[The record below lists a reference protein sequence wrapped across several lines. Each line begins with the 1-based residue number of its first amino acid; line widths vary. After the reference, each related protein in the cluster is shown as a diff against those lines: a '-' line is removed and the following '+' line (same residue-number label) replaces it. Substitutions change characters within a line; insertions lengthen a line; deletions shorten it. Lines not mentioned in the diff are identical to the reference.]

1 MKVFRKSTTKRALSV
16 ILSLVLIAAMLIGSI
31 PVASALEPIR
41 LAENTIDEAI
51 AESGAFYLMTT
62 NASVS
67 EVEPAPYYL
76 RVARSGELLPAATLK
91 LEMID
96 VSAKYG
102 DDYTVELL
110 DSDTK
115 VSNAEGGTSFMEA
128 LSGDDVEQ
136 TMVDDNGNDLSMTED
151 AAKALADN
159 ETASLSDNANALWDD
174 YVHQR
179 AEKDGIDIDALYG
192 SSSDADTAEGQA
204 AVQSDISREFEA
216 QTGLIDDRTPM
227 KVDSSD
233 EALGDVLQSGYGL
246 DALNDMAQALD
257 VPFLTIDFAEGETE
271 KTVVIKTI
279 DNDRGEGNKSTM
291 LKLVTDA
298 ERTLVA
304 EPYSLLNLKLEDD
317 EEWENPTVSFAE
329 ATFKPE
335 GGYAMVTVKR
345 EGLTTMIS
353 SVHMT
358 STDGT
363 AQAGRDFSQVDTEVT
378 FPYGV
383 AERLIKIPVSSKRLE
398 DGGSFT
404 LTLSSPADCT
414 MGASEAQVVIPK
426 GCESYDPKTSA
437 DLAETGVNAGNFDD
451 KYAPDIDLSKTY
463 VAHSA
468 HSDGYSRMDGDHYAI
483 KASSD
488 ADGHYWWSYARWLL
502 NSYAYSGIKID
513 WEKEGN
519 FTTNS
524 KDELSIYAGSK
535 SNQANAETKY
545 TGTKTSWDRT
555 TNTYYSSSAF
565 LHDVY
570 VGVGEITGNWSKD
583 PTINVYS
590 IKPILRPFEVKK
602 LEANMSALQ
611 FVGPD
616 GEIGSPD
623 EVGLSYSVETSLT
636 SDVNWLDSSTDQI
649 TLSINNDEY
658 SYIKGIEF
666 VKYKE
671 DAAGN
676 VTVLDSMPV
685 SGIQTKGTKS
695 ASVRLT
701 DELITKLSD
710 KGFITY
716 AKNGSRGLKGKIGV
730 RAVLAPYDFELVIDT
745 DEKHGR
751 VKITEP
757 ENAPEGWH
765 WHKGDY
771 MTVQTEIYDEY
782 KKDYYPIGVSV
793 NEQRTSTSEEQYTT
807 WHNDLDKPYTV
818 RRLDYAYLRIRPAI
832 EDNNNQLIVKIS
844 NRNLKY
850 YKQTQG
856 FFKAA
861 KQITSPEA
869 GYRYYLLQEH
879 EDVVPNKYYEL
890 SAIPVTAGNV
900 AGWRKDVGVISYYEN
915 THFFQASYKK
925 AENIVELLAPR
936 KSDATLEMSG
946 TAYYSGATL
955 DKRVEGEAW
964 MPAKGAIVCVDA
976 MHYDITGEDGKFT
989 VKSLEGKIT
998 GEDDVTVNY
1007 PLYVC
1012 SDSALTYRIES
1023 SGTTRYFS
1031 TVIDGKKDKNGVIK
1045 LDVGKFKVS
1054 TIDTTRPYI
1063 YSLTAHDQSGVT
1075 TSKVPITDEG
1085 LASVSVVVNNC
1096 GAEYDLTKK
1105 ENTTKIELFAY
1116 HPKNAEPIKLAT
1128 LDKYDKEE
1136 EKRYTPETNGNKEK
1150 WTFRFSA
1157 SNSVGLLSSD
1167 KLYVRLTTD
1176 RKMTEEVFDQNGK
1189 PVEGGV
1195 LSETTYPPIDTGTV
1209 FIQPA
1214 ATMPDVEELTMLETD
1229 NLMSEYIDFPILGG
1243 FNAMFKAGSVV
1254 FKTTALP
1261 GNGIRICFGI
1271 MPEQLTKTSGESGT
1285 DTGGDYGIGS
1295 HGLSGIP
1302 QAFKDMGEMSKFL
1315 QDANKAVKEEG
1326 GKAALV
1332 PVKGGGVGATFGLYI
1347 DLGRICT
1354 AQGESLDFIGGG
1366 VFIGAYAWYR
1376 MVYYTAIVCVPVYF
1390 GFDINL
1396 SALGTIGVGKP
1407 DSATKEKPIEYF
1419 EPENVQ
1425 EFTLNGAVNF
1435 NAYVGAGIRGVLGVR
1450 GGISATVNFIWWPN
1464 VADRFPDQDAL
1475 LKKNGYPDG
1484 IRDGGFHADIT
1495 MKVWVDLVIAT
1506 KTFPFTLAEAD
1517 LGYYE
1522 DLQRLDQLNKKGVA
1536 STGASAENT
1545 AEITSSF
1552 SYKEAGDPS
1561 RWVASAA
1568 TDLAETGST
1577 YQQKTDFELKTG
1589 GFDHAD
1595 PQLLDIGDDKLLLV
1609 YVDEDGS
1616 IPGDD
1621 RTVLRYQVYD
1631 KAKDQWLSKP
1641 GVIQAKN
1648 GGTAVNGALE
1658 PQITDAGDR
1667 VMITWTATVLPNATH
1682 EDDDYMKQ
1690 YLKQRNV
1697 YTALVEKSALRSA
1710 SSESPAQVDGMLV
1723 SSEDNA
1729 QYNSNPSGFYYH
1741 SGEREIIGVTYLSSD
1756 LNTLAEDLSA
1766 EDQIMAM
1773 AVSTTN
1779 NSYVRTAQ
1787 YDNDTHKWETEFD
1800 PLKLNSTYDSETN
1813 TWKNLTDESVLTTNN
1828 PNVIDLENMVWQ
1840 DYLIYSFVVD
1850 EDNDLTTDEDREVFV
1865 KIRNLIT
1872 GNATVN
1878 QLTNDTA
1885 YTDED
1890 GTVHLG
1896 VAKACPQLVKTT
1908 DSVYLFWQHGK
1919 NDVAW
1924 SDLGRLIDNGM
1935 VNSDGLFTDNSDKHW
1950 SYIFYPTYGVDIE
1963 PSYSGFKPFVDDEG
1977 NLYVVWLQGI
1987 EENGKIKQEL
1997 YAQSYIVSKESAEVG
2012 NCWSDPIRLTETDA
2026 GDYLAVYN
2034 DEPAIADLDNG
2045 ELLVVC
2051 NRFGTSNDMSDFK
2064 AQDLTMRGIRF
2075 ETIASVKP
2083 IELVSENVYPAPGE
2097 KLEFDITVKNDGLK
2111 TANGFVAAF
2120 LMVEKDQYD
2129 ENKDYGEDF
2138 NPETDESVMIAF
2150 ADFEDVVLN
2159 PSEITTVHVN
2169 DDNTLVVR
2177 SQAKDEEFGLPEFAM
2192 PDKLSENGYVTI
2204 ALALEYDGEDMDS
2217 YVFNNSPYKV
2227 FEDVVKVDPAYSVNA
2242 YADSNRHETGL
2253 LSSNDFIYSAVVNAD
2268 GNIPMRDTDRLV
2280 VGPANID
2287 TAGKP
2292 ADSKLFL
2299 DVPIAQLEN
2308 VEGEN
2313 GSAKSISTTLK
2324 IPEDRFTYGFTTVY
2338 TQVVDKDGYAVSP
2351 TRYLT
2356 IEADAPYYVNVKDQ
2370 KTDKALTG
2378 SISLNVGETVA
2389 LDGSYEPAS
2398 HFRDGKVVYS
2408 VEDKSVASVDENGV
2422 LTAVS
2427 AGTTTLYASVDL
2439 YDAVREY
2446 TVTVTQDI
2454 ILGDADGDGAVT
2466 VLDATCIQRRLA
2478 DLAVE
2483 AFITAA
2489 ADADE
2494 DTIITVIDATYI
2506 QRWLADLP
2514 SNSKIG
2520 KPLPE

>member
-1 MKVFRKSTTKRALSV
+1 MKVFKKFVGKRAWSAVLSV
-16 ILSLVLIAAMLIGSI
+16 VLIAAILIGSI

-41 LAENTIDEAI
+41 LAENTIDEGVE
-51 AESGAFYLMTT
+51 ESGAFYLATT
-62 NASVS
+62 NATVS
-67 EVEPAPYYL
+67 EREPAPYYL
-76 RVARSGELLPAATLK
+76 RVARSGEALPAATLK

-110 DSDTK
+110 GSGVKTD
-115 VSNAEGGTSFMEA
+115 NAEGGTSFMEA
-128 LSGDDVEQ
+128 LSGEDVEQ
-136 TMVDDNGNDLSMTED
+136 VMVDDNGNDLSMTDE
-151 AAKALADN
+151 AAKAQAEKEAAD
-159 ETASLSDNANALWDD
+159 LSENANAAWDT
-174 YVHQR
+174 YVHHR
-179 AEKDGIDIDALYG
+179 AAEDGVDLDALYSG
-192 SSSDADTAEGQA
+192 SDKEDSSA
-204 AVQSDISREFEA
+204 APQSDISREFEA

-227 KVDSSD
+227 KSTDSD
-233 EALGDVLQSGYGL
+233 EALGDVLQAGYGL
-246 DALNDMAQALD
+246 DALNDMANALN
-257 VPFLTIDFAEGETE
+257 VPSLAIDFAEGETE
-271 KTVVIKTI
+271 KIVVIKTI
-279 DNDRGEGNKSTM
+279 NNDKGEGNKSTM
-291 LKLVTDA
+291 FKLVTDA

-304 EPYSLLNLKLEDD
+304 EPYSLLNLKIEDD
-317 EEWENPTVSFAE
+317 EKWENPTVSFAE

-383 AERLIKIPVSSKRLE
+383 SERLIKIPVSSKRLE
-398 DGGSFT
+398 NGGSFT
-404 LTLSSPADCT
+404 LTLSNPADCT
-414 MGASEAQVVIPK
+414 MGESEAQVEIPE

-437 DLAETGVNAGNFDD
+437 DLAETGVNAGNFGDIF
-451 KYAPDIDLSKTY
+451 APDIDLSKTY
-463 VAHSA
+463 SA
-468 HSDGYSRMDGDHYAI
+468 RSGHSDGYSRMDGDHYAI

-488 ADGHYWWSYARWLL
+488 ADGHYWWSSAEWALR
-502 NSYAYSGIKID
+502 SYAYSGIQIVWSKD
-513 WEKEGN
+513 GN

-524 KDELSIYAGSK
+524 KNELSFYSGNNSASTA
-535 SNQANAETKY
+535 QEVKY
-545 TGTKTSWDRT
+545 STGTTSWDKAT
-555 TNTYYSSSAF
+555 DTYYA
-565 LHDVY
+565 DKAYMNTVY

-602 LEANMSALQ
+602 LQANMSALQ

-616 GEIGSPD
+616 GELGTPE
-623 EVGLSYSVETSLT
+623 EVGLGYTVETTLESE
-636 SDVNWLDSSTDQI
+636 VNWLDSDTDQI

-685 SGIQTKGTKS
+685 NGVQTRGTKQ

-730 RAVLAPYDFELVIDT
+730 RAVLAPYDFDLEIDT
-745 DEKHGR
+745 DNKYGR

-771 MTVQTEIYDEY
+771 ITVQTEIYDEY
-782 KKDYYPIGVSV
+782 KKDQYAIGVRV
-793 NEQRTSTSEEQYTT
+793 YEQKISTSKEQYTT

-818 RRLDYAYLRIRPAI
+818 RRLDYTYLKIGPEI
-832 EDNNNQLIVKIS
+832 VENNNQLIVKIS

-850 YKQTQG
+850 YRQTQG
-856 FFKAA
+856 FFKTA
-861 KQITSPEA
+861 KMIDSPEA
-869 GYRYYLLQEH
+869 GYRYYLLLER
-879 EDVVPNKYYEL
+879 EAVVPNKYYEL
-890 SAIPVTAGNV
+890 TAMPVTAGNV

-925 AENIVELLAPR
+925 AENVVELLAPK
-936 KSDATLEMSG
+936 KSDATLELSG

-964 MPAKGAIVCVDA
+964 MPAKGAIACVDA

-998 GEDDVTVNY
+998 GEDDITVNY

-1012 SDSALTYRIES
+1012 SGSAMTYRIES
-1023 SGTTRYFS
+1023 SGTTRYFN
-1031 TVIDGKKDKNGVIK
+1031 TVIDGEKDKDGVIK
-1045 LDVGKFKVS
+1045 LDIGKFKVS
-1054 TIDTTRPYI
+1054 TIDDTRPYI

-1075 TSKVPITDEG
+1075 TSKIPITDEG
-1085 LASVSVVVNNC
+1085 LASVTVVVDNC

-1128 LDKYDKEE
+1128 LDKFDKEE
-1136 EKRYTPETNGNKEK
+1136 EKRYTPETNGDKET

-1176 RKMTEEVFDQNGK
+1176 RRMTEEVIDQDGN
-1189 PVEGGV
+1189 PVEGGA
-1195 LSETTYPPIDTGTV
+1195 LAEMTYPPIDTGTV

-1214 ATMPDVEELTMLETD
+1214 ATLPDIEELTMLETD
-1229 NLMSEYIDFPILGG
+1229 SLMSEYIDFPVLGA
-1243 FNAMFKAGSVV
+1243 FNAMFKAGSIV
-1254 FKTTALP
+1254 FKTTTLP

-1271 MPEQLTKTSGESGT
+1271 MPEQLSKTSGESGT
-1285 DTGGDYGIGS
+1285 DTGNDYGIGS

-1302 QAFKDMGEMSKFL
+1302 QAFKDMKELSSFL

-1354 AQGESLDFIGGG
+1354 SQGESLDFIGGG

-1376 MVYYTAIVCVPVYF
+1376 MVFYTAVLFVPVYF

-1396 SALGTIGVGKP
+1396 SALGTMGIGKP

-1450 GGISATVNFIWWPN
+1450 GGVSATVSFIWWAN

-1475 LKKNGYPDG
+1475 LKKHGYSDG

-1506 KTFPFTLAEAD
+1506 KTFSLALAEAD

-1522 DLQRLDQLNKKGVA
+1522 DLQTLDKLNKKNVA
-1536 STGASAENT
+1536 STGSSADAAQT
-1545 AEITSSF
+1545 TSTF

-1561 RWVASAA
+1561 RWTASAA

-1577 YQQKTDFELKTG
+1577 YKQKTDFELKTG

-1595 PQLLDIGDDKLLLV
+1595 PQLLDIGGDKLLLV
-1609 YVDEDGS
+1609 YVDEDS
-1616 IPGDD
+1616 NIPGDD
-1621 RTVLRYQVYD
+1621 RTVLRYQIYD
-1631 KAKDQWLSKP
+1631 KAKDLWLSKP

-1648 GGTAVNGALE
+1648 GDTAVNGALE

-1667 VMITWTATVLPNATH
+1667 VMITWTATILPNATH
-1682 EDDDYMKQ
+1682 EDDNYMKQ

-1697 YTALVEKSALRSA
+1697 YTALIEKSELRAA
-1710 SSESPAQVDGMLV
+1710 SSESPAQIDGTLV
-1723 SSEDNA
+1723 SEQDAA
-1729 QYNSNPSGFYYH
+1729 QYNSNPSGFYCH
-1741 SGEREIIGVTYLSSD
+1741 SGDREIIGVTYLSSD
-1756 LNTLAEDLSA
+1756 LNTVAQGLSP
-1766 EDQIMAM
+1766 EDQAMAM

-1800 PLKLNSTYDSETN
+1800 PLKLNSAYDSETD
-1813 TWKNLTDESVLTTNN
+1813 TWKNLGDESTLTTNN
-1828 PNVIDLENMVWQ
+1828 PNVIDLENMVWK
-1840 DYLIYSFVVD
+1840 DFLIYSFVVD
-1850 EDNDLTTDEDREVFV
+1850 EDNDLKTDEDREIFV
-1865 KIRNLIT
+1865 KIRNLTT

-1878 QLTNDTA
+1878 QLTNDSA
-1885 YTDED
+1885 YTDDD
-1890 GTVHLG
+1890 GTEHLG
-1896 VAKACPQLVKTT
+1896 VAKSRPQLVKTA

-1924 SDLGRLIDNGM
+1924 SNLGKMIDSGV
-1935 VNSDGLFTDNSDKHW
+1935 VNNDGLLADGDSKSW

-1963 PSYSGFKPFVDDEG
+1963 PSYSGFKPFVDDKG

-1997 YAQSYIVSKESAEVG
+1997 YAQSYIVSKESSESG
-2012 NCWSDPIRLTETDA
+2012 NCWSDPIRLTETEA
-2026 GDYLAVYN
+2026 GDYFAVYN

-2051 NRFGTSNDMSDFK
+2051 NRFASSADATDFK
-2064 AQDLTMRGIRF
+2064 ARDLTMRGIRF
-2075 ETIASVKP
+2075 ETVASVKS
-2083 IELVSENVYPAPGE
+2083 IEVTAVNEYPAAGE
-2097 KLEFDITVKNDGLK
+2097 ELEFDVTVKNDGLK
-2111 TANGFVAAF
+2111 TANGFVVSF
-2120 LMVEKDQYD
+2120 LMIDKSQYD
-2129 ENKDYGEDF
+2129 ENKDYSEDF
-2138 NPETDESVMIAF
+2138 DPDSEDMELIALVP
-2150 ADFEDVVLN
+2150 FEDVKLD
-2159 PSEITTVHVN
+2159 PSEITKVHVDGN
-2169 DDNTLVVR
+2169 NAIAVESVDGDKISFTDF
-2177 SQAKDEEFGLPEFAM
+2177 KM
-2192 PDKLSENGYVTI
+2192 PDKLSENGYVI
-2204 ALALEYDGEDMDS
+2204 ISAVLENIEGGFDSDVYDNAP
-2217 YVFNNSPYKV
+2217 FKV
-2227 FEDVVKVDPAYSVNA
+2227 FEDVIKVDPAYSVNA
-2242 YADSNRHETGL
+2242 IADSNRHENGS
-2253 LSSNDFIYSAVVNAD
+2253 LSSDDFFYSAVVNSN

-2280 VGPANID
+2280 VGPANIG
-2287 TAGKP
+2287 TGGKP
-2292 ADSKLFL
+2292 ADGKLFL
-2299 DVPIAQLEN
+2299 DIPIAELED
-2308 VEGEN
+2308 VESEN
-2313 GSAKSISTTLK
+2313 GTAKSIATTFK

-2338 TQVVDKDGYAVSP
+2338 TQIVDKDGNRVSP
-2351 TRYLT
+2351 TSYIT
-2356 IEADAPYYVNVKDQ
+2356 IEADAPYYVNVIDKDN
-2370 KTDKALTG
+2370 DKELGG
-2378 SISLNVGETVA
+2378 SITLEAGESIA
-2389 LDGSYEPAS
+2389 LDGSYEPSS

-2408 VEDKSVASVDENGV
+2408 VEDTGVATVDKNGV

-2427 AGTTTLYASVDL
+2427 AGTTTLYASVDI

-2446 TVTVTQDI
+2446 TVTVTRDI
-2454 ILGDADGDGAVT
+2454 LLGDADGDGTVT
-2466 VLDATCIQRRLA
+2466 VLDATAIQRRLA
-2478 DLAVE
+2478 DLEVE
-2483 AFITAA
+2483 RFVNAA
-2489 ADADE
+2489 ADVDE
-2494 DTIITVIDATYI
+2494 DEIITILDATGI
-2506 QRWLADLP
+2506 QRWLADLLK
-2514 SNSKIG
+2514 SDKIG
-2520 KPLPE
+2520 KPIPV